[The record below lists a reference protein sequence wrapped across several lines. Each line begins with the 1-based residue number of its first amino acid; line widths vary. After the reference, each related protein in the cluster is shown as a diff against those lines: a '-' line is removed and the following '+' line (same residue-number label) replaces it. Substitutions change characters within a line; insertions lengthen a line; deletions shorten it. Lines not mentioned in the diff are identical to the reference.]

1 MSEGMSSPRS
11 PISVKEL
18 YEDLS
23 AELWQ
28 VQTESGYVKLMSID
42 EIDTAYKAEALGRDT
57 LLRRAGTTTWRTLGD
72 ILGPEDL
79 PASAE
84 ADSLMPFAVGPGD
97 DIRPQALPT
106 MRELPWFPV
115 VSDPPQAPLTAA
127 ELATVRPRTARKLA
141 SPALLLMAAFA
152 GMFVLT
158 SVAVKTMVA
167 PPPAAANA
175 PPEAVSSRPEAPP
188 AEPTVAP
195 MDSYI
200 ESSAVLVLVQSGKKA
215 KAKPRAAAKV
225 PALPS
230 NPFDAPKPTKH

>member
-28 VQTESGYVKLMSID
+28 VQTGAGAPKLMTID

-57 LLRRAGTTTWRTLGD
+57 LLRRAGTTKWRTLGE

-79 PASAE
+79 PAWTE

-97 DIRPQALPT
+97 DVRPQALPT
-106 MRELPWFPV
+106 VRELPWFPV
-115 VSDPPQAPLTAA
+115 VSDPPQPPLTAA
-127 ELATVRPRTARKLA
+127 ELATVRPRTARRLA

-152 GMFVLT
+152 GMFAVT
-158 SVAVKTMVA
+158 SVAVRTMYA

-175 PPEAVSSRPEAPP
+175 PPAAVTSLPDASP

-195 MDSYI
+195 VDSYI
-200 ESSAVLVLVQSGKKA
+200 ESSAVLVLMQSGKKA
-215 KAKPRAAAKV
+215 KAKPRAATKV

-230 NPFDAPKPTKH
+230 NPFDAPKPAKH